1 MGVIDRFRGD
11 LRYALRHLTHRPLW
25 TLVVVGTLALGIGAN
40 TAIFS
45 LVDTML
51 FKPAAWNTQDRL
63 VWISSFSARY
73 GHMGSMSYPDY
84 VAYRDR
90 ATTMSAVIASGGNA
104 VAVGAAG
111 AGGGRPQ
118 RALGILVSGN
128 YFDVLGVHAALGRT
142 FAPDEDSAPG
152 AHPVVVLSDA
162 FWRSHFGGDPGVIN
176 RTVAINGQPFTI
188 IGVAPP
194 GFTGLAY
201 ADNAE
206 ELWMPMAMQA
216 VAIPGQP
223 ELMKAANTGWLHVV
237 GRLRDGVSVAEADA
251 DMRVLARPLNPPGTP
266 ADREKSARVNPMRGG
281 MTPWEQHDLGRVF
294 GLIAIIPALVLL
306 VACANVANVL
316 MARDLSRR
324 KELALRSAM
333 GASRARLVQFLLTES
348 LLLALLSA
356 VAGFAVSLGMISL
369 IARVGD
375 VPADVIALLTP
386 DMRALF
392 ATTALAMATTIVF
405 GLAPALTAT
414 RFDVLPVL
422 KDDGTTATMARGG
435 TRMRGV
441 LVVAQVAVSLAL
453 LITAG
458 LFLQSLSR
466 AMRID
471 PGFDPRGAVSASFD
485 LNLQSY
491 SAARRDAFV
500 AQLLDRALTAPGVA
514 SAAVGTNLPLSG
526 QSYGADVVAE
536 TKTQPAHAT
545 STKISP
551 RYFETLRVP
560 LVRGR
565 DFSAADAFDAPRV
578 AIVNETLARRLWPG
592 EDAIGKRLRVASAN
606 AKQLEPWREV
616 VGVVRDTQG
625 AYLTESAHGEY
636 YVSLRQDPD
645 GQLTVIARS
654 TGNTPALALLPSIEG
669 IVRDLDRDLPLF
681 QAQTLDENVRHA
693 VRLRRASASLIA
705 VFGMLTLLLASIGV
719 YGVAAHNVTRR
730 TREIGI
736 RMSLGARATD
746 VLRLFVRESLSLSL
760 IGVLMGL
767 AISAAVS
774 RILTS
779 FLFGLTAMDAL
790 TFAAASTILCMVAL
804 AASYIPARRAAH
816 VDPLVALRHD

>member
-1 MGVIDRFRGD
+1 M
-11 LRYALRHLTHRPLW
+11 
-25 TLVVVGTLALGIGAN
+25 
-40 TAIFS
+40 
-45 LVDTML
+45 
-51 FKPAAWNTQDRL
+51 
-63 VWISSFSARY
+63 
-73 GHMGSMSYPDY
+73 
-84 VAYRDR
+84 
-90 ATTMSAVIASGGNA
+90 IA
-104 VAVGAAG
+104 
-111 AGGGRPQ
+111 
-118 RALGILVSGN
+118 
-128 YFDVLGVHAALGRT
+128 
-142 FAPDEDSAPG
+142 
-152 AHPVVVLSDA
+152 
-162 FWRSHFGGDPGVIN
+162 
-176 RTVAINGQPFTI
+176 
-188 IGVAPP
+188 
-194 GFTGLAY
+194 
-201 ADNAE
+201 
-206 ELWMPMAMQA
+206 
-216 VAIPGQP
+216 
-223 ELMKAANTGWLHVV
+223 
-237 GRLRDGVSVAEADA
+237 
-251 DMRVLARPLNPPGTP
+251 
-266 ADREKSARVNPMRGG
+266 
-281 MTPWEQHDLGRVF
+281 
-294 GLIAIIPALVLL
+294 
-306 VACANVANVL
+306 
-316 MARDLSRR
+316 
-324 KELALRSAM
+324 
-333 GASRARLVQFLLTES
+333 
-348 LLLALLSA
+348 
-356 VAGFAVSLGMISL
+356 L

-386 DMRALF
+386 DMRALL
-392 ATTALAMATTIVF
+392 ATTALAIATTIVF

-414 RFDVLPVL
+414 SFDVLPVL
-422 KDDGTTATMARGG
+422 KDDGTTATLARGG

-500 AQLLDRALTAPGVA
+500 AQLLDRALAAPGVA
-514 SAAVGTNLPLSG
+514 SAAVATNLPLTGRSD
-526 QSYGADVVAE
+526 GAEVIAE
-536 TKTQPAHAT
+536 STTRAPIHAT
-545 STKISP
+545 STKVSP

-560 LVRGR
+560 LLRGR
-565 DFSAADAFDAPRV
+565 DFSAADAADAPRV
-578 AIVNETLARRLWPG
+578 AIVNETLARRLWPA
-592 EDAIGKRLRVASAN
+592 EDAIGKRLRIASAN

-625 AYLTESAHGEY
+625 AYLTESAHAEY
-636 YVSLRQDPD
+636 YVPLRQDPD
-645 GQLTVIARS
+645 GQLTVVARS

-719 YGVAAHNVTRR
+719 YGVAAHSVSRR

-736 RMSLGARATD
+736 RMSLGAHATD

-760 IGVLMGL
+760 IGVLIGL

-804 AASYIPARRAAH
+804 AASYVPARRAAH